1 MRRKVLIPVW
11 QLIVGGVLAAAAV
24 LDRLLLPSVRWF
36 FRQRA
41 NQAITRVNQRLR
53 IQLPAFKLTK
63 RRVLIDR
70 LVYDPSVLEAVE
82 EYSRSEHIPNV
93 VVMEKVERYAREIVP
108 SFNAYIYFR
117 LGTWLSKTVARFL
130 YRVRLGYSDEN
141 ALAHV
146 DPKSSVVFVMN
157 HRSNMDYILL
167 AHIAAEREALSY
179 AVGEWA
185 RIWPI
190 QQLIQAMGAFFVR
203 RGSGDMLYR
212 RVLERYVQM
221 ATANGVVQAMFPE
234 GGLSKDGALRSPK
247 IGLLDYM
254 LRQFDAEGERDLVFI
269 PVGVNY
275 DRVLE
280 DRTLLR
286 DADPADRP
294 GSSSAYAL
302 RRTLRFGLHNLGLM
316 LRGGWHRFGYAVVNF
331 GPPISTREYAHQHA
345 IDFRTLDR
353 ASRIAHAQQLA
364 QTMMQAIGQV
374 VPVVPVALVATVFV
388 SSPTTALTSLELK
401 ARVQTLW
408 DQLERQGAYIYIPRN
423 DREYAVEVGLRML
436 TLRHLVGHKRG
447 LYAPV
452 AKNLSVLQ
460 FYANSIA
467 HLGPEAPAS
476 LEQ

>member
-1 MRRKVLIPVW
+1 MRRKILLPLW
-11 QLIVGGVLAAAAV
+11 QVIVGAILAAAAV

-41 NQAITRVNQRLR
+41 NQAITEVNKRLR
-53 IQLPAFKLTK
+53 LQLPAFKLTK

-70 LVYDPSVLEAVE
+70 LMYDPAVLEAVE
-82 EYSRSEHIPNV
+82 EHSRNENIPNA
-93 VVMEKVERYAREIVP
+93 VVMEQVERYAREIVP

-117 LGTWLSKTVARFL
+117 VGTWISKTVTRFL
-130 YRVRLGYSDEN
+130 YRVRLGFSDET
-141 ALAHV
+141 ALAGV

-167 AHIAAEREALSY
+167 AHIASDRVALSY

-203 RGSGDMLYR
+203 RGSGNPLYR

-221 ATANGVVQAMFPE
+221 ATEHGVVQAMFPE
-234 GGLSKDGALRSPK
+234 GGLSKDGKLQPPK

-254 LRQFDAEGERDLVFI
+254 LRRFDPAGERDLVFI

-286 DADPADRP
+286 ALDPAAKGLSRL
-294 GSSSAYAL
+294 ATL
-302 RRTLRFGLHNLGLM
+302 RRTLGFVIHNLALM

-331 GPPISTREYAHQHA
+331 GPPISTRDYVQQHQ
-345 IDFRTLDR
+345 IDFRAMDR
-353 ASRIAHAQQLA
+353 ATRISHAHHLA
-364 QTMMQAIGQV
+364 ETMMTAVGQV
-374 VPVVPVALVATVFV
+374 IPVVPVALVAAVFV
-388 SSPTTALTSLELK
+388 ANPQTALSSLELK
-401 ARVQTLW
+401 TRVQELW
-408 DQLERQGAYIYIPRN
+408 EQLEQHGAYIYIPRN
-423 DREYAVEVGLRML
+423 NREYAIEVGLRML
-436 TLRHLVGHKRG
+436 TLRHLVQPKAG
-447 LYAPV
+447 LYQPV
-452 AKNLSVLQ
+452 LKHRSVLQ
-460 FYANSIA
+460 YYANSIV
-467 HLGPEAPAS
+467 HILPPAS
-476 LEQ
+476 E